1 MFPSKR
7 PTIFFLTFAVLT
19 ALSGCVNSQAAR
31 NLEQSL
37 AADPKLQD
45 NPIAFGQSA
54 TPPNNQNNPNPTTA
68 NLPSDFPSEIPTYPE
83 AQLQEVSQTSPQSEN
98 NSATATLTR
107 WNSSDPVNFVQSY
120 YQQQLK
126 AGGWEILSQ
135 PTDQTGGTFEARR
148 NNLKVTVAIAPIS
161 TNTTNTSSPSPT
173 PSATQ
178 PATEFTI
185 EYLRDSTNAA
195 TNAATQPTSETA
207 ATPSPTPT
215 TSATPTPTTQATP
228 TPNAENT
235 ANPNT
240 PTSTATATTFTDIS
254 KAPPELRSYIN
265 DLAQLGV
272 ITVKPS
278 SAKGNESTT
287 GVQFEPNKPITRREF
302 ARWLVT
308 ANNRINA
315 NNPAKQIRL
324 ATESNQPT
332 FTDVPRTNP
341 DFPAIQGL
349 AEAGLIPSP
358 LSGDSAAVLFRPDAP
373 LTREQMMLWKV
384 PLDTRQLP
392 SSASL
397 ETVKQTWGFQD
408 VNKIDPKA
416 LRAIL
421 GDYQNGDTANIR
433 RIFGYT
439 TLFQP
444 KKAVTRAEA
453 AASLW
458 YFGTQNEGI
467 SAKEISGLKDKG

>member
-1 MFPSKR
+1 MFPSKQ
-7 PTIFFLTFAVLT
+7 PTIFLTLTVALLT
-19 ALSGCVNSQAAR
+19 ALSGCVNSQAAK

-37 AADPKLQD
+37 AADPNLKD
-45 NPIAFGQSA
+45 NPLTFGQSA
-54 TPPNNQNNPNPTTA
+54 TPPNNQNNPNQTTA
-68 NLPSDFPSEIPTYPE
+68 NLPSDFPSEIPTYPQ
-83 AQLQEVSQTSPQSEN
+83 AQLQEVSQTSTQSEN
-98 NSATATLTR
+98 TSAKATITR
-107 WNSSDPVNFVQSY
+107 WNSADPVNFVQSY
-120 YQQQLK
+120 YQKQLQ

-135 PTDQTGGTFEARR
+135 PTDQTGGIFEARR

-161 TNTTNTSSPSPT
+161 SNTTNTSSPNPT

-185 EYLRDSTNAA
+185 EYLRDQSNAVVQ
-195 TNAATQPTSETA
+195 TIPETTP
-207 ATPSPTPT
+207 ATPSPTT
-215 TSATPTPTTQATP
+215 ESTPTPT
-228 TPNAENT
+228 AENT
-235 ANPNT
+235 TNTNT
-240 PTSTATATTFTDIS
+240 PTLSATAFSDIS
-254 KAPPELRSYIN
+254 KAPPELRSYIS

-278 SAKGNESTT
+278 SAKVNES
-287 GVQFEPNKPITRREF
+287 VINNQFEPNKPITRREF

-324 ATESNQPT
+324 ATESDQPT
-332 FTDVPRTNP
+332 FSDVPRTNP
-341 DFPAIQGL
+341 DFSAIQGL
-349 AEAGLIPSP
+349 ANAGLIPSP
-358 LSGDSAAVLFRPDAP
+358 LSGDSTAVLFRPDAP
-373 LTREQMMLWKV
+373 LTREQMILWKV

-392 SSASL
+392 SSASF

-408 VNKIDPKA
+408 VTKIDPKV
-416 LRAIL
+416 LRTVL

-444 KKAVTRAEA
+444 KKGVTRAEA

-458 YFGTQNEGI
+458 YFGTHNEGI
-467 SAKEISGLKDKG
+467 SAKEILQTQRQSG

>member
-7 PTIFFLTFAVLT
+7 PTIFLTLTVAVLT
-19 ALSGCVNSQAAR
+19 ALSGCVNSQAAK

-37 AADPKLQD
+37 AADPQLQD
-45 NPIAFGQSA
+45 NPIAFGESA
-54 TPPNNQNNPNPTTA
+54 TPTNNQNNPNPTTA

-98 NSATATLTR
+98 TSATATLTR

-161 TNTTNTSSPSPT
+161 TNTTNTSNPSPT

-195 TNAATQPTSETA
+195 AQPIQETTASAT
-207 ATPSPTPT
+207 PTPT

-228 TPNAENT
+228 TPAAENT
-235 ANPNT
+235 TNPNS
-240 PTSTATATTFTDIS
+240 PTSTATTFTDIS
-254 KAPPELRSYIN
+254 KAPPELRSYIS

-278 SAKGNESTT
+278 NAKGNESAT
-287 GVQFEPNKPITRREF
+287 GIQFEPNKPITRREF
-302 ARWLVT
+302 ARWLVA

-332 FTDVPRTNP
+332 FTDVSRTNP

-408 VNKIDPKA
+408 VTKIDPKA

-433 RIFGYT
+433 RVFGYT

-444 KKAVTRAEA
+444 KKGVTRAEA

-467 SAKEISGLKDKG
+467 SAKEISGLKNEG